1 MRKSLFTVLTIVS
14 SLFLV
19 STSAVAKVRVFAC
32 EPEWASL
39 TQSIGGDLVEA
50 HSATHA
56 RQDPHYIRARPSLIA
71 KMRRADLIVCS
82 GAGLEE
88 GWLPVLLQK
97 AGNTKAQPGGLNF
110 LLAANLVPL
119 LETPVTLDRSMGD
132 MHAQGNPHVHLN
144 PHNIPKIANA
154 IVERLKAIDSANLE
168 TYEQNYKAF
177 IASWAEA
184 TARWESEASGLK
196 GRRIVTHHKSWTYLI
211 DWLEL
216 ELVNTLEPKPG
227 IPPNSSHLER
237 LLAQVNEAPVLAIVR
252 SPYAPDQGS
261 NWLSGK
267 TDIPTSVLPF
277 TVGGEGEVTDLFSLF
292 DRTLDIL
299 NGAVNAKS

>member
-1 MRKSLFTVLTIVS
+1 MKHIFFTILTVFS
-14 SLFLV
+14 SLFLAPG
-19 STSAVAKVRVFAC
+19 SADAKVRVFAC

-39 TQSIGGDLVEA
+39 AQSIGGNLVEA
-50 HSATHA
+50 YSATHA
-56 RQDPHYIRARPSLIA
+56 AQDPHYIRARPSLIA
-71 KMRRADLIVCS
+71 KMRRADLIICS

-97 AGNTKAQPGGLNF
+97 AGNTKAQHGGPNF

-144 PHNIPKIANA
+144 PHNIPPIATA
-154 IVERLKAIDSANLE
+154 IVERLKVIDGANLT
-168 TYEQNYKAF
+168 TYEQNYETFLARW
-177 IASWAEA
+177 IAA
-184 TARWESEASGLK
+184 TSRWESEASDLK

-216 ELVNTLEPKPG
+216 KLVNTLEPKPG
-227 IPPNSSHLER
+227 IPPNSSHLEQ

-261 NWLSGK
+261 KWLSGK
-267 TDIPTSVLPF
+267 TGIPEAILPF
-277 TVGGEGEVTDLFSLF
+277 TVGGEDEVTDLFSLF
-292 DRTLDIL
+292 ERTLDIFD
-299 NGAVNAKS
+299 GAVDAKS

>member
-1 MRKSLFTVLTIVS
+1 MKRLLFTAVTISAALVLTS
-14 SLFLV
+14 P
-19 STSAVAKVRVFAC
+19 SAVAKVRVFAC

-39 TQSIGGDLVEA
+39 TQSIGGDLVEV

-56 RQDPHYIRARPSLIA
+56 RQDPHYIRARPSLIS

-97 AGNTKAQPGGLNF
+97 AGNTKAQPGGPNF
-110 LLAANLVPL
+110 LLAANLVSL

-144 PHNIPKIANA
+144 PHNIPKIATA
-154 IVERLKAIDSANLE
+154 IVERLKAIDSANLD
-168 TYEQNYKAF
+168 TYEQNYEAF
-177 IASWAEA
+177 IASWDEA
-184 TARWESEASGLK
+184 TARWESEASALR

-211 DWLEL
+211 DWLDL
-216 ELVNTLEPKPG
+216 ELVNTVEPKPG

-237 LLAQVNEAPVLAIVR
+237 LLIQVNDAPVLAIVR

-261 NWLSGK
+261 KWLAGK
-267 TDIPTSVLPF
+267 TGIPATVLPF
-277 TVGGEGEVTDLFSLF
+277 TVGGEDEVTDLFSLF

-299 NGAVNAKS
+299 NGAVDAKS